1 MLHSSSG
8 GRSPLQ
14 LPPLSLLLVSL
25 LQLWAPA
32 PGPGSVQPSAPPVG
46 PQGARRS
53 HRHVPRGGEQP
64 RGPAVLTE
72 RICGRMLPG
81 LFCNGPTNAQDAWDR
96 RAVSGCQTEA
106 PRAGNQVWGG
116 FYLLQPGAQ
125 QLLQVH
131 QMLQGSA
138 HLMQLLFFYFFI
150 CYWEW
155 FKTKC
160 HGSKLPIRCSPLR
173 TAWRFT
179 CAGRTAG
186 RGRSSAGS
194 AGKPSATQWAW
205 ISTEQFTPRY
215 LVNFILKSM

>member
-25 LQLWAPA
+25 LQLWAQA

-138 HLMQLLFFYFFI
+138 HLMQLLFFIFY
-150 CYWEW
+150 
-155 FKTKC
+155 
-160 HGSKLPIRCSPLR
+160 LLLR
-173 TAWRFT
+173 V
-179 CAGRTAG
+179 
-186 RGRSSAGS
+186 
-194 AGKPSATQWAW
+194 
-205 ISTEQFTPRY
+205 I
-215 LVNFILKSM
+215 